1 MDARAFN
8 FCRTPSIKGAVTPCR
23 FDALFVGGKDIRAN
37 PLLERKE
44 VLKALL
50 PRDLLLRFS
59 EHVLEYGKRE
69 FAARRLHEEGVI
81 TSGDRTLL
89 LR

>member
-1 MDARAFN
+1 
-8 FCRTPSIKGAVTPCR
+8 
-23 FDALFVGGKDIRAN
+23 
-37 PLLERKE
+37 
-44 VLKALL
+44 L